1 MVLSWSITEVIRY
14 THFALTQLGYEAH
27 ILLWLRYTTFYIL
40 YPTGASSEAFC
51 MLVTILSAKSWD
63 FWGLVRG
70 GLFVIWWPGMCY
82 PSSVTGPVDV
92 DISLCTRS
100 VCYVHAHGQEEGKS
114 TRRQELQVK
123 VRLDYHTLLCR

>member
-40 YPTGASSEAFC
+40 YPTGSSSEAFC

-70 GLFVIWWPGMCY
+70 GLFLIWWPGMCY
-82 PSSVTGPVDV
+82 SSSVTGPVDV

-100 VCYVHAHGQEEGKS
+100 VCYVHAHGQEEGKKIG
-114 TRRQELQVK
+114 RAHV
-123 VRLDYHTLLCR
+123 